1 MPTGEVFV
9 RTSNGG
15 EARQISHAVAERLVA
30 AKLADVVSAAG
41 HVRLKPGIQLAHD
54 FGIHGLRAV
63 EQLRHDLGDKR
74 AARWIKHRDLVD
86 GKWQPPRQAKSR
98 SVLRGCCCPRA
109 GGHQTDPAAPAS
121 QSDWWAIRH

>member
-30 AKLADVVSAAG
+30 ARLADVVSAAG

-74 AARWIKHRDLVD
+74 AARWIKHRDRVD
-86 GKWQPPRQAKSR
+86 GKWQPPGQAKS
-98 SVLRGCCCPRA
+98 
-109 GGHQTDPAAPAS
+109 
-121 QSDWWAIRH
+121 